1 MATPNFFNGAN
12 LKIKVNG
19 IDMAYATGISFQ
31 HNMATTGVQVLGAMT
46 SQGIEPL
53 SYSANGSFSVM
64 SFVNKSDKQ
73 IPPVKPDAAVTGLD
87 LTGKPDIADDNTLGS
102 AQNFIHETQF
112 TPRKILMSSTFDIDI
127 VEKPV
132 DVSKDYRVIY
142 KLVGCRLT
150 DWSLGF
156 SPGQLASE
164 RYGFVC
170 ERIVLEDLAT
180 STAALAAQ
188 VKIDEDA
195 AKAAAEALA
204 KKPK

>member
-12 LKIKVNG
+12 LKIKLGNTEV
-19 IDMAYATGISFQ
+19 AYATGISFQ

-64 SFVNKSDKQ
+64 SFVNKSSKSA
-73 IPPVKPDAAVTGLD
+73 PSGPDTK
-87 LTGKPDIADDNTLGS
+87 LTVSGEQDNRVDNTMGS
-102 AQNFIHETQF
+102 AQNLIHNTHL
-112 TPRKILMSSTFDIDI
+112 TPRKILMSATFDIDI
-127 VEKPV
+127 MEKPQNNGV
-132 DVSKDYRVIY
+132 ETRVIY
-142 KLVGCRLT
+142 RLLGCRLT

-170 ERIVLEDLAT
+170 QRIVLESALNAETARLTAIADEAAKN
-180 STAALAAQ
+180 TAAAT
-188 VKIDEDA
+188 
-195 AKAAAEALA
+195 ALA
-204 KKPK
+204 QKPATL

>member
-1 MATPNFFNGAN
+1 MATPTFFNGAN
-12 LKIKVNG
+12 LKIKVAG

-64 SFVNKSDKQ
+64 SFVNKATNPMAGTD
-73 IPPVKPDAAVTGLD
+73 IPSLNVTEE
-87 LTGKPDIADDNTLGS
+87 PDNTKVDTIGS
-102 AQNFIHETQF
+102 AQNFLHDTQF
-112 TPRKILMSSTFDIDI
+112 TPRKILMSSTFDIEI
-127 VEKPV
+127 IEKGV
-132 DVSKDYRVIY
+132 DVTKDYRVIY
-142 KLVGCRLT
+142 KLMGCRLT

-170 ERIVLEDLAT
+170 ERIILEDVAAT
-180 STAALAAQ
+180 EKARLKQVQADEDTAKLAAARVANGTPL
-188 VKIDEDA
+188 VK
-195 AKAAAEALA
+195 
-204 KKPK
+204 